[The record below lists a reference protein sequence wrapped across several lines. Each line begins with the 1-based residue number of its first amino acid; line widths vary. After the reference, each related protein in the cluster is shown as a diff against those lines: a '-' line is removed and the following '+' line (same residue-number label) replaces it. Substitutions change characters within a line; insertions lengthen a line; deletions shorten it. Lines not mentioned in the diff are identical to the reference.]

1 MSKLLADNVWF
12 KIEDGYQKLSDQ
24 LAQFVGFGT
33 AAGKYLYTT
42 DVKTWAEGDITAA
55 GRALLDDA
63 DASAQR
69 TTLGLGSSATV
80 DTGTSGAKLP
90 KLNAANTWSAAQSFD
105 AVTLTDQ
112 ASITWDWSLGPVANV
127 TLGGARA
134 LAAPTNIPTGKTGT
148 WSLTVIQDG
157 TGSRTL
163 SFDSSYLFPGG
174 NDPVLSTTA
183 GAVDLITFLYD
194 GSRIMGAIS
203 KAYA

>member
-80 DTGTSGAKLP
+80 DTGTSGAKIP
-90 KLNAANTWSAAQSFD
+90 KLDAANTWSKAQTFSL
-105 AVTLTDQ
+105 VTLTDA
-112 ASITWDWSLGPVANV
+112 ASISWDWSLGPIAVV
-127 TLGGARA
+127 TLGGSRT
-134 LAAPTNIPTGKTGT
+134 LSAPSNVGVGT
-148 WSLTVIQDG
+148 WTLIVTQDG

-163 SFDSSYLFPGG
+163 SYNSSYLFPGG
-174 NDPVLSTTA
+174 NDPVLSTAA
-183 GAVDLITFLYD
+183 GSVDLLTFISD
-194 GSRIMGAIS
+194 GTRILGAAA
-203 KAYA
+203 KAFA